1 MFRAV
6 PVQRRIES
14 TPQYHRKAAATPAAT
29 FRSPV
34 ALFLQN
40 FESAIEAASVPPR
53 NDVGQLPCAGRGA
66 VRVGANSERGGRQLC
81 VQSAGSLGSKPRSLD
96 PSTCSIR
103 NEISG
108 ETTREVS
115 CS

>member
-1 MFRAV
+1 MFRTV
-6 PVQRRIES
+6 SLQRRIES
-14 TPQYHRKAAATPAAT
+14 GPQYHRKTAATPAAT
-29 FRSPV
+29 FRSPA

-40 FESAIEAASVPPR
+40 FESAIDAASVPPR
-53 NDVGQLPCAGRGA
+53 NDVGLSPCAGRDA
-66 VRVGANSERGGRQLC
+66 VRVSANSERRGRQLC